1 MGSLDDGS
9 GIKPDGDDGL
19 VWFHTMGKH
28 PVFFLS
34 WRVLQFACRRVALQ
48 DVYVN
53 RTWGPD
59 RPI

>member
-28 PVFFLS
+28 PVFFELES
-34 WRVLQFACRRVALQ
+34 VAICL
-48 DVYVN
+48 
-53 RTWGPD
+53 
-59 RPI
+59 